1 MRILITGSTG
11 QLGRA
16 LTARLKS
23 CGDVIATDRSTLD
36 LARPDAISALL
47 DKLRADL
54 IINTAAY
61 TAVDKAEDEP
71 GLAMRI
77 NGEATGVLA
86 RWAARNT
93 VPLIHFSSDYVF
105 DGKGTR
111 PWREDDAPNPLSVYG
126 ASKLAGE
133 VEARAA
139 GGSFLIVRTS
149 WVFDANGRN
158 FLRTV
163 AALAR
168 ERDELSVVADQVG
181 APTSAAVVAEA
192 VASILDGARTG
203 DCAARFAAAQGMVH
217 ICASGEASW
226 HHFALAIVEGL
237 RSRGV
242 KLGAARIIP
251 IRSDE
256 YSARARRPLNSRLDL
271 ERLRGAFGI
280 TTPHW
285 QTALEPELDALAGR
299 RSSATLGI

>member
-16 LTARLKS
+16 LTSRLRS
-23 CGDVIATDRSTLD
+23 CGDVTATDRSTLD
-36 LARPDAISALL
+36 LAKPDAIPALL

-71 GLAMRI
+71 ELAMLI
-77 NGEATGVLA
+77 NGEATGALA

-133 VEARAA
+133 TAVQAA
-139 GGSFLIVRTS
+139 GGAFLIVRTS
-149 WVFDANGRN
+149 WIFDANGRN
-158 FLRTV
+158 FLRTI

-168 ERDELSVVADQVG
+168 EREELSVVADQVG

-192 VASILDGARTG
+192 VAGILDGACTG
-203 DCAARFAAAQGMVH
+203 IADCAARFAAARGVVH
-217 ICASGEASW
+217 VCASGEANW
-226 HHFALAIVEGL
+226 HEFALAIVDGL
-237 RSRGV
+237 RSRDV
-242 KLGAARIIP
+242 KLGAARVIP

-256 YSARARRPLNSRLDL
+256 YPARARRPLNSRLDL
-271 ERLRGAFGI
+271 ERLRGTFGI
-280 TTPHW
+280 ITPHW
-285 QTALEPELDALAGR
+285 QTALKPELDALA
-299 RSSATLGI
+299 SVD